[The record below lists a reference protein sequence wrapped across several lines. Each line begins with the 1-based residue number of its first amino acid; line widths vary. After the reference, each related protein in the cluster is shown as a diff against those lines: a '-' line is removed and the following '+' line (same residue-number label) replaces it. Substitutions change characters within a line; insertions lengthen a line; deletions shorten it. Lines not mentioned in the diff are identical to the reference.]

1 MTAAV
6 VISIAVAIFVAG
18 AVAGIIAV
26 VSIGV
31 HREDRRHHSL
41 VRQAPDRVSQGA
53 RFLTGLHVRQRAD
66 TDTDTRRPRA
76 HARLSSPRTE
86 GLPAR
91 STATLWAGAVQPIAG
106 PIVAAGRLDEGG

>member
-1 MTAAV
+1 MTAV

-31 HREDRRHHSL
+31 HREERRHHSL

-53 RFLTGLHVRQRAD
+53 RFLTGLHVQRAD
-66 TDTDTRRPRA
+66 TDTDT
-76 HARLSSPRTE
+76 
-86 GLPAR
+86 
-91 STATLWAGAVQPIAG
+91 AVADREHMH
-106 PIVAAGRLDEGG
+106 V

>member
-31 HREDRRHHSL
+31 HREERRHHSL

-66 TDTDTRRPRA
+66 TDTADREYM
-76 HARLSSPRTE
+76 H
-86 GLPAR
+86 
-91 STATLWAGAVQPIAG
+91 V
-106 PIVAAGRLDEGG
+106 